1 VPFEWI
7 KSLTIAPSSPSEAV
21 HRCQIVATEAA
32 VSADLNAA
40 FTLPANSPVALV
52 TTTGPPTAHLPSMA
66 TGAQLISRHPLIP
79 SGMGESL
86 MHPFNASSLSAS
98 LAAAQ
103 TPAHPPAQ
111 STFIYPTQTSH
122 IPQAA
127 PLPRPPYSAYPIT
140 PLVSVFLH
148 RLLGL
153 I

>member
-1 VPFEWI
+1 VL
-7 KSLTIAPSSPSEAV
+7 SGSSPLQLRHFLLFETV
-21 HRCQIVATEAA
+21 HECQIVATEAA

-66 TGAQLISRHPLIP
+66 AGAQLISRHPLVP
-79 SGMGESL
+79 SGLEEPL
-86 MHPFNASSLSAS
+86 MYHFDSSSLSAS
-98 LAAAQ
+98 VAAAQ

-140 PLVSVFLH
+140 PLVSVSLH